1 MDEGYID
8 VNKTLVY
15 QKYLEDKGKTFHVEP
30 PKTKQSY
37 RHVPINSVCKEY
49 LTKQFELKK
58 IVSTRRPKEQ
68 NEYLFVT
75 RFNTPIN
82 SVIYSDSIRSV
93 VRRIN
98 DTKSSD
104 DEFPFLVVTHS
115 GIRLR
120 QDVLSRIEPKVV
132 QSYLGHATLK
142 MTMDLY
148 THVTPEKSFADIE
161 KIVSTDNK
169 IIEYRRKC
177 V

>member
-1 MDEGYID
+1 M
-8 VNKTLVY
+8 
-15 QKYLEDKGKTFHVEP
+15 
-30 PKTKQSY
+30 
-37 RHVPINSVCKEY
+37 
-49 LTKQFELKK
+49 
-58 IVSTRRPKEQ
+58 
-68 NEYLFVT
+68 FVT

-104 DEFPFLVVTHS
+104 DEFPFFS
-115 GIRLR
+115 GHTFRHTFATR
-120 QDVLSRIEPKVV
+120 CFESGIEPKVV

>member
-1 MDEGYID
+1 M
-8 VNKTLVY
+8 
-15 QKYLEDKGKTFHVEP
+15 
-30 PKTKQSY
+30 
-37 RHVPINSVCKEY
+37 CKEY

-58 IVSTRRPKEQ
+58 IVSARRPKEQ

-104 DEFPFLVVTHS
+104 NEFPFFS
-115 GIRLR
+115 GHTFRHTFATR
-120 QDVLSRIEPKVV
+120 CFESGIEPKVV
-132 QSYLGHATLK
+132 QSYLGHETLK

-161 KIVSTDNK
+161 KIVGTDNK

-177 V
+177 L